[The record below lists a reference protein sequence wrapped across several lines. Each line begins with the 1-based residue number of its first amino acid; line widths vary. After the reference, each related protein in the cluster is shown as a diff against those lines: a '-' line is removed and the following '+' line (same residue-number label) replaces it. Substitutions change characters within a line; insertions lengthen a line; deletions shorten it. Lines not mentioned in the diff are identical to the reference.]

1 MVAKVTVGINVRST
15 QQVCVVIEECIL
27 ELWVWFVGMQFFQKV
42 GGRKGQ
48 LASHWKTSRRKKKDD
63 MFASMVQIGT
73 VASDGV
79 VKKRKTVSIS
89 CAPKDNEDRID
100 SGLHEAKGLGG

>member
-1 MVAKVTVGINVRST
+1 
-15 QQVCVVIEECIL
+15 
-27 ELWVWFVGMQFFQKV
+27 
-42 GGRKGQ
+42 
-48 LASHWKTSRRKKKDD
+48 

-73 VASDGV
+73 VASDAV
-79 VKKRKTVSIS
+79 VEKGNTVGIS

>member
-1 MVAKVTVGINVRST
+1 VVAKVTVGINVCRT
-15 QQVCVVIEECIL
+15 QQVFVVIEECIL
-27 ELWVWFVGMQFFQKV
+27 KLGVWFVGMQFFEEV

-48 LASHWKTSRRKKKDD
+48 LASQWKTSRRKKKDD

-79 VKKRKTVSIS
+79 VKKGNTVSIS
-89 CAPKDNEDRID
+89 CAPKDNEHRIE

>member
-1 MVAKVTVGINVRST
+1 
-15 QQVCVVIEECIL
+15 
-27 ELWVWFVGMQFFQKV
+27 
-42 GGRKGQ
+42 
-48 LASHWKTSRRKKKDD
+48 

-79 VKKRKTVSIS
+79 VKKGNTISIS